1 MREEY
6 PPLRKHKKLK
16 ISLRWWYIER
26 GQVIALLNKKQEAVK
41 NLRQAVA
48 LGWRDVPAF
57 KADEL
62 FSAFRRV
69 PSFAKII
76 EKLEKQTPL

>member
-1 MREEY
+1 MASY
-6 PPLRKHKKLK
+6 
-16 ISLRWWYIER
+16 Y
-26 GQVIALLNKKQEAVK
+26 ALLNKKQKALE
-41 NLRQAVA
+41 NLCQAVA

-69 PSFAKII
+69 PSFAKMI